1 MDGLVY
7 FDAMPSEADVMLFRA
22 QYERALNG
30 LFEAWKFGE
39 MMRILK
45 AKMEG
50 ESVMEGAHAAPCTP
64 AKAQG
69 ALPQGFGSL
78 TREPTEKGSAVISTG
93 RCGIV
98 PNWRAGTGL
107 KAWLRVHCPEVNY
120 KTALRFL
127 AIAEA
132 VCKALPEGAD
142 EGTVRDYLAGKSARK
157 LLQKPQPLT
166 EADLPADER
175 AEKVASVAMGF
186 VNKLVGIYRTGE
198 SSHLSLE
205 MRREIVT
212 HLKTL
217 IRQLEE
223 EA

>member
-50 ESVMEGAHAAPCTP
+50 QIADSEQHTADSFT
-64 AKAQG
+64 
-69 ALPQGFGSL
+69 GSL
-78 TREPTEKGSAVISTG
+78 TRETARNGGALATPGW
-93 RCGIV
+93 
-98 PNWRAGTGL
+98 NAGTGL

-142 EGTVRDYLAGKSARK
+142 EGAVRDYLAGKSARK